1 MLTDNPKSDDIYTQN
16 IVVLVY
22 TPVSA
27 SSVTLKL
34 YAIDLFEL
42 SGLEIFVIVVG
53 MIILIVVLTLIGRFA
68 FRKYK

>member
-1 MLTDNPKSDDIYTQN
+1 MLTDTPKSDDIYTQN

-42 SGLEIFVIVVG
+42 SGLEIFVIVFG

>member
-1 MLTDNPKSDDIYTQN
+1 MLTDTPKSDDIYTQN

>member
-1 MLTDNPKSDDIYTQN
+1 
-16 IVVLVY
+16 VLVY

-42 SGLEIFVIVVG
+42 SGLEIFIIVVG

-68 FRKYK
+68 FKKYK

>member
-1 MLTDNPKSDDIYTQN
+1 
-16 IVVLVY
+16 VY

-42 SGLEIFVIVVG
+42 SGLEIFLIVVG
-53 MIILIVVLTLIGRFA
+53 MIVVIVVSALVGRFVYK
-68 FRKYK
+68 KYK